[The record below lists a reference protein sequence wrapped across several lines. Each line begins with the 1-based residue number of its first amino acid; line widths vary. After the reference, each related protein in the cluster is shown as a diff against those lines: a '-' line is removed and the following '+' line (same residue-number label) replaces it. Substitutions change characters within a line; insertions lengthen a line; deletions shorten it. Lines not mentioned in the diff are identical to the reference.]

1 MTGPDHGPDLP
12 GVSTGSTGYAW
23 YVVAVLTLANVS
35 AYVDRQ
41 ILTLLVRP
49 IKRDLVLS
57 DSEVSLL
64 GGLSFALF
72 YTLLGFPIARL
83 ADQKSRRA
91 IIAAGVAIWS
101 VMTALCGAA
110 RSFVQLL
117 LARVGVGV
125 GEAALSPP
133 AYSLIADYFPRER
146 LATAIS
152 VYTMGVYLGVGL
164 AQLIGGAVIALVGG
178 EQAWQLPLVG
188 AVRPWQVAFFAV
200 AAPGVLLAALMFT
213 VREPRR
219 GQPVR
224 DVVSVGEVVSYLSRN
239 GRTVVPHHLGAA
251 FIALV
256 NYGYGFWLPTF
267 FERTY
272 GWTASQAG
280 YLLGIANLTFGI
292 SGVALAGRL
301 ADRWQSAGV
310 ADAKLRVCLIAAVGL
325 AVCDIVTPLMP
336 TGTLAAVWI
345 FPLSFFASAPF
356 GVAAAAVQE
365 MVPARMRAQASAVY
379 LFVISLLG
387 LAAGPTLV
395 ALATDYLFRSEALV
409 RYSLVVVAVAGLVP
423 AALLLGGALAPY
435 RTMVGRLADR

>member
-1 MTGPDHGPDLP
+1 
-12 GVSTGSTGYAW
+12 VSGSTTPSASPSVRLPGYAW
-23 YVVAVLTLANVS
+23 YVVGVLTLANVS

-83 ADQKSRRA
+83 ADQRSRRA
-91 IIAAGVAIWS
+91 IIAAGVAVWS

-110 RSFVQLL
+110 RSFAQLL

-146 LATAIS
+146 LGTAIG

-164 AQLIGGAVIALVGG
+164 AQLIGGLVIAAVGG
-178 EQAWQLPLVG
+178 EELWRLPLLG
-188 AVRPWQVAFFAV
+188 AVRPWQVAFLVVAV
-200 AAPGVLLAALMFT
+200 PGVLLAFLMFT
-213 VREPRR
+213 IREPRR
-219 GQPVR
+219 GAPVPAA
-224 DVVSVGEVVSYLSRN
+224 VSVGEVIGYLSSN
-239 GRTVVPHHLGAA
+239 ARTVVPHHVGAA
-251 FIALV
+251 LIALV

-280 YLLGIANLTFGI
+280 YLLGAANLTFGI
-292 SGVALAGRL
+292 AGVSLAGRL
-301 ADRWQSAGV
+301 ADRWQERGM
-310 ADAKLRVCLIAAVGL
+310 ADAKIRVCLIAALGL
-325 AVCDIVTPLMP
+325 VICDVATPLMP
-336 TGTLAAVWI
+336 TGSLAALWI

-387 LAAGPTLV
+387 LAAGPTAV

-409 RYSLVVVAVAGLVP
+409 RYSMVVVAIGGLAP
-423 AALLLGGALAPY
+423 AALLLSRARAPY
-435 RTMVGRLADR
+435 RAMVSSVPSR

>member
-1 MTGPDHGPDLP
+1 MSGSALP
-12 GVSTGSTGYAW
+12 PIRPSAYSW
-23 YVVAVLTLANVS
+23 YVVGILTLANVS

-49 IKRDLVLS
+49 IKRDLVLT

-72 YTLLGFPIARL
+72 YTILGFPIARL

-91 IIAAGVAIWS
+91 IISAGIAVWS

-110 RSFVQLL
+110 RNFAQLL

-146 LATAIS
+146 LGTAIS
-152 VYTMGVYLGVGL
+152 VYTTGVYLGVGL
-164 AQLIGGAVIALVGG
+164 AQLIGGAVIAAVGVD
-178 EQAWQLPLVG
+178 ELWRLPLVG
-188 AVRPWQVAFFAV
+188 EVRPWQVAFFV
-200 AAPGVLLAALMFT
+200 VGLPGILLALLMFT

-219 GQPVR
+219 ERPAGGAVPVR
-224 DVVSVGEVVSYLSRN
+224 DVVGYLSAN
-239 GRTVVPHHLGAA
+239 ARTVVPHHIGAA
-251 FIALV
+251 LIALV

-267 FERTY
+267 FERTH
-272 GWTASQAG
+272 GWTASEAG

-292 SGVALAGRL
+292 AGVALAGRL
-301 ADRWQSAGV
+301 ADRWLARGM
-310 ADAKLRVCLIAAVGL
+310 ADAKLRVCLLATLGLVICDLAA
-325 AVCDIVTPLMP
+325 PLMP
-336 TGTLAAVWI
+336 TGRLAAAWI

-387 LAAGPTLV
+387 LAAGPTAV
-395 ALATDYLFRSEALV
+395 ALATDYLFRDEAMV
-409 RYSLVVVAVAGLVP
+409 RYSMVVVAAGGLIP
-423 AALLLGGALAPY
+423 AALLLGSALGPY
-435 RTMVGRLADR
+435 RGMMGRRPADA